1 MKVLFGILTLGSAQ
15 VKFDANQESVT
26 KNLKLQKKAILSLIY
41 NFLGQTFW
49 DAQKVQGFFSL
60 IETKYSK
67 MNHHQAMMDFMKDG
81 NGLFKVRIKNCLNR
95 EVTEGLI
102 VKFLDKFKI
111 SDLKEN

>member
-1 MKVLFGILTLGSAQ
+1 
-15 VKFDANQESVT
+15 
-26 KNLKLQKKAILSLIY
+26 
-41 NFLGQTFW
+41 
-49 DAQKVQGFFSL
+49 
-60 IETKYSK
+60 
-67 MNHHQAMMDFMKDG
+67 MMDFMKDG